1 MDHGDEEVV
10 NGGACCGGGVMTA
23 TAMATTSLDIS
34 KSHDIMFAEKEDEDD
49 ALLFQGKDAAGAAGR
64 KEDPTSSSGSDG
76 DDESSDEDSS
86 SSGDDDDDDDDD
98 GDNNK
103 ENCKQRSGDDSGPSE
118 YEKLRLAN
126 IQRNRERLAMLGL
139 LPLDNAD
146 DKRRKQPTT
155 TSTKRKRDQSAF
167 IPRRSLP
174 RRRCATIRHLPST
187 SPTTA
192 AIVPSRRRVATDAVS
207 HRKAAAVVAA
217 VPAGGTTI
225 FDDYDNHHHNNDD
238 ENESVPSPVPITR
251 TLKPQPHQAT
261 VDESHVQAY
270 LKTRR
275 VRRGRPKREEYDYG
289 CDEVCAHCGGEWQFN
304 NDYCLRPGSTCLTL
318 AADDG
323 DIEERTRL
331 IRCKDCRGAF
341 HLECMRSHGKE
352 EENATIGDIGE
363 IDNASQSTRDP
374 IRCFRCD
381 VQRKAS
387 RLSADSASSLL
398 SSSRPFLLE
407 AVIGDR
413 TLMIRVTPEP
423 VLEAT
428 IRVVKSDLELE
439 EAVDDKHIVCSVT
452 FGKETMP
459 ESSETED
466 EEDDGQLE
474 DDVEE
479 FMQGADANAIQALIS
494 NSLSNANDAQTQDDR
509 CILLRSYIKTE
520 ASAVAIVR
528 MNGIQMLSK
537 TLQLH
542 PDQPT
547 SLAEAIST
555 LAEIVW
561 ASPKKG
567 GAAII
572 QRGTSCLDLTLAA
585 LVRHP
590 VDAMVQ
596 QMACGLFRA
605 LSYNRDCCAKLNSK
619 RVVLAVVDSIRRN
632 TEELDVVMEARFV

>member
-10 NGGACCGGGVMTA
+10 NGGVWCGGGVMTA
-23 TAMATTSLDIS
+23 TAMATSLDIS
-34 KSHDIMFAEKEDEDD
+34 KSHDIPMFAEKEDEDD
-49 ALLFQGKDAAGAAGR
+49 ALFQGKDAAGAAGR

-174 RRRCATIRHLPST
+174 RRRCAKIRHLPSA

-225 FDDYDNHHHNNDD
+225 FDDYDNHHHNDVD

-374 IRCFRCD
+374 IRCYRCD

-494 NSLSNANDAQTQDDR
+494 NSLSNVNDAQTQDDR

-537 TLQLH
+537 TL
-542 PDQPT
+542 
-547 SLAEAIST
+547 
-555 LAEIVW
+555 
-561 ASPKKG
+561 
-567 GAAII
+567 II